1 MAKYKTCPDCGAALD
16 PGEVC
21 DCRDH
26 PQAPAK
32 PYRPMDKHLAA
43 CRRKGQYIQP
53 GFRAPG
59 RAR

>member
-1 MAKYKTCPDCGAALD
+1 MAQYKTCPYCGENYDAGD
-16 PGEVC
+16 RHVC
-21 DCRDH
+21 D
-26 PQAPAK
+26 PEPYQAK

-53 GFRAPG
+53 GFRTR

>member
-1 MAKYKTCPDCGAALD
+1 MAQYRVCPNCGAALD

-26 PQAPAK
+26 PQAPTK

-43 CRRKGQYIQP
+43 CRRTGQYVQP
-53 GFRAPG
+53 GFRTR